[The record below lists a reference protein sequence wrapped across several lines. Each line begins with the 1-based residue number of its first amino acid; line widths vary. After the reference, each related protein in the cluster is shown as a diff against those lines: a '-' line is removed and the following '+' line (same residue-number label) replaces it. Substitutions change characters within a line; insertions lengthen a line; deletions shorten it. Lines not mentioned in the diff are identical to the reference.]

1 MNIEKLDSSLNRAFA
16 NKESGPFAILVR
28 FTHPGHPGRY
38 RTPWFDD
45 EGRYGERRGDGR
57 SNRKAYRS
65 GRRHECF
72 AAPTAQGDRR

>member
-1 MNIEKLDSSLNRAFA
+1 MNIEKLDSSLKRAFA
-16 NKESGPFAILVR
+16 NKEPGPFVFSCASHACR
-28 FTHPGHPGRY
+28 PGRY
-38 RTPWFDD
+38 RTPWFDSG
-45 EGRYGERRGDGR
+45 GRYGERRGDSR